1 VSEGERALAVMF
13 DPKFTKELTSNYRQM
28 ASELQVSLSGNP
40 DRHEFPMALS
50 VTFGVEVSGAF
61 GDVDLLEE
69 SPVMNDDEAVQLLND
84 FADYLDEQVIRP
96 SVREITSGLENINSH
111 EPKRTWEML
120 GEYLRDAAV
129 LILIFVPVDLLIPR
143 SINQQKP
150 MEAKWLVGTLA
161 LSLGMLILGIWAERR
176 S

>member
-1 VSEGERALAVMF
+1 MDEE
-13 DPKFTKELTSNYRQM
+13 
-28 ASELQVSLSGNP
+28 
-40 DRHEFPMALS
+40 
-50 VTFGVEVSGAF
+50 EV
-61 GDVDLLEE
+61 
-69 SPVMNDDEAVQLLND
+69 VQLLND
-84 FADYLDEQVIRP
+84 WADYVDEQIIGPRT
-96 SVREITSGLENINSH
+96 REITSTLEEINSH

-150 MEAKWLVGTLA
+150 MELKWLLATLA